1 MTAAGYAPYEPLN
14 VPKPFAEE
22 VWIVDGPEI
31 RFNWSGLKLPF
42 PTRMTIV
49 RLSDGRLWLH
59 SPTAPDPTLLDALGT
74 LGRVTDLVAPN
85 TIHYWWLLSW
95 AERFPRARAWIAPG
109 VKQRAKRHA
118 AGVPAHRDL
127 GPTSPP
133 EWGSAFEQVVVP
145 GDVVTEVVFFHRQSR
160 TLILTDLIENFETD
174 RVRNPLYRL
183 AIRLAG
189 AAAPDGQ
196 APIDLRMTF
205 WRHMPAVRPAVRRM
219 VAWAPERIILAHGHC
234 HVENGTAK
242 LRRGLR
248 WAL

>member
-1 MTAAGYAPYEPLN
+1 MTAASYSPYEPLN

-22 VWIVDGPEI
+22 VWLVEGPEI
-31 RFNWSGLKLPF
+31 GFDWYGLKLPF

-49 RLSDGRLWLH
+49 RLSDGGLWLH
-59 SPTAPDPTLLDALGT
+59 SPTAPDPTLLDALGP
-74 LGRVTDLVAPN
+74 VTDLVAPN
-85 TIHYWWLLSW
+85 TIHYGWLLTW

-118 AGVPAHRDL
+118 AGLPAHREL
-127 GPTSPP
+127 GPSSPP
-133 EWGSAFEQVVVP
+133 EWGGAFEQAVVP
-145 GDVVTEVVFFHRQSR
+145 GDIVTEVVFFDQRSR
-160 TLILTDLIENFETD
+160 TLILTDLIENLETD

-196 APIDLRMTF
+196 APVDLRKTF
-205 WRHMPAVRPAVRRM
+205 WRHMPDVRAAVRRM
-219 VAWAPERIILAHGHC
+219 LAWAPERIILAHGRC
-234 HVENGTAK
+234 HVEDGTAR